1 MFIGHPEDLGQEG
14 NVESTLEIINE
25 LSKDEAIMWVVGGGS
40 VVSENNS
47 KGIKEPEVSGG
58 FVTVEADNWHFHLG
72 VDQVTGIQFVEAE
85 SHGDS
90 LSFYVRFSDNKEETL
105 LRGYFP
111 NPYLDNDSQ
120 RTEFQPEKLRA
131 FEEMRDRY
139 VGREGI
145 VFVKRPRQPAAP
157 AES

>member
-1 MFIGHPEDLGQEG
+1 M
-14 NVESTLEIINE
+14 ESTLEIINE
-25 LSKDEAIMWVVGGGS
+25 LSKDEAVMWVVGGGS

-47 KGIKEPEVSGG
+47 TGIKEPEVSGG

-72 VDQVTGIQFVEAE
+72 VGQVTGIQFVEAE
-85 SHGDS
+85 SHGDL
-90 LSFYVRFSDNKEETL
+90 LSFYVRFSDDKEETL

-111 NPYLDNDSQ
+111 NPYLDSDNQ
-120 RTEFQPEKLRA
+120 RTEFQPEKFRA

-145 VFVKRPRQPAAP
+145 VFVKRPRQP
-157 AES
+157 EG